1 MKWFIRLFFR
11 TLRLILSPIL
21 LSIDWLTSPRGIQRS
36 AEAQA
41 EVDAQCRALSLYQF
55 RACPFCIKTR
65 RALKRLS
72 LNIELRDAQHDAEHR
87 ATLLKE
93 GGQVQV
99 PCLRIEGDG
108 VEGEVRWLY
117 ESEAIIHYL
126 ESRFGNG

>member
-11 TLRLILSPIL
+11 TLRLVLSPII
-21 LSIDWLTSPRGIQRS
+21 LSIDWLTTPRGIQREP
-36 AEAQA
+36 EAQA
-41 EVDAQCRALSLYQF
+41 EVDAQTRALSLYQF

-72 LNIELRDAQHDAEHR
+72 LNIELRDAQHDPEHR

-93 GGQVQV
+93 GGKVQT
-99 PCLRIEGDG
+99 PCLRIEEGD
-108 VEGEVRWLY
+108 EVTWLY
-117 ESEAIIHYL
+117 ESDAIIQYL